1 LNQNTNIEKDAHM
14 VTAKD
19 EWFEYPE
26 NLVDMFED
34 TVKKFPDRPSIGA
47 KGADGTYHY
56 SSYKDL
62 AKRTDELRG
71 GLAHHGVKKG
81 DSVGLIID
89 NSVEWPIIAF
99 ATFGCGARLV
109 PMYEKELEK
118 VWKYIIKDSGVRVLF
133 VVNRD
138 VYEKLK
144 GLPDEVE
151 TLEKIVIIQGEGEN
165 SMAALEATGNE
176 NPIPSIKPHWSDIAS
191 LIYTSGTTG
200 DPKGVLLS
208 HGNFTSNVQAAYKM
222 FPDADESTVSLSIL
236 PWAHSF
242 GQTGELYFGIYL
254 GGSVGIMESVD
265 TLGDDLVNV
274 RPTVLIA
281 VPRVF
286 NKVYAGIHNMMREK
300 GGLAGKLFNM
310 AKNEALLKRKT
321 GKTSL
326 KLKLLD
332 KVVFQKIRDRFG
344 GRLQYAITGSAAMN
358 PEIAQFFIDINI
370 PTFDCYGLTETTP
383 AFTMNCHA
391 DNRLGSV
398 GKAIDKVAVVID
410 KSHVDEDSEDGEII
424 CFGPNV
430 MQGYHN
436 KPEKTAA
443 VMVEDAKLGTG
454 FRTGDRGRLDKDGF
468 LHITGRFKEEYKLEN
483 GKYVHPASL
492 EEEIKLNPYVTS
504 ALLHGAGKAYNVC
517 LIVPD
522 FESLEKETVA
532 MGITSTNTEDLVNDQ
547 KVQDFISNEIINQL
561 TGAYGGYEI
570 PKKFLYI
577 AEEFSLENGMLTQT
591 MKLKRRN
598 VMEKFGQQLESLY
611 KS

>member
-1 LNQNTNIEKDAHM
+1 M
-14 VTAKD
+14 AKVGYMATKKE
-19 EWFEYPE
+19 EWYEYPK

-34 TVKKFPDRPSIGA
+34 TVKRFPDRPSVGA
-47 KGADGTYHY
+47 KEPDGNYKYTKYRELGSRADN
-56 SSYKDL
+56 
-62 AKRTDELRG
+62 LRG
-71 GLAHHGVKKG
+71 GLAHLGVKKG

-89 NSVEWPIIAF
+89 NSVEWPIVAF
-99 ATFGCGARLV
+99 ATYGCGARLV

-118 VWKYIIKDSGVRVLF
+118 VWKYIITDSGVKVLF
-133 VVNRD
+133 VVNSV
-138 VYEKLK
+138 VYDKLK
-144 GLPDEVE
+144 NLIDEIE
-151 TLEKIVIIQGEGEN
+151 ILEKIVIIQGEGEN
-165 SMAALEATGNE
+165 SMAVLESTGRE
-176 NPIPSIKPHWSDIAS
+176 NPVQSIKPSWNDIAS

-208 HGNFTSNVQAAYKM
+208 HGNFTTNVQASHKM
-222 FPDADESTVSLSIL
+222 FPSTDENTVSLSIL

-242 GQTGELYFGIYL
+242 GQTGELYFSIYL
-254 GGSVGIMESVD
+254 GSSVGIMESVD
-265 TLGDDLVNV
+265 TLGDDMAKV

-286 NKVYAGIHNMMREK
+286 NKVYAGIHNLMREK
-300 GGLAGKLFNM
+300 GGFTEKLFNM
-310 AKNEALLKRKT
+310 AKDAAELKRKT
-321 GKTSL
+321 GKSSL

-332 KVVFQKIRDRFG
+332 KVVFKKIRDRFG

-383 AFTMNCHA
+383 AFTMNCHT

-398 GKAIDKVAVVID
+398 GKAIDKVTVIID
-410 KSHVDEDSEDGEII
+410 KSQVGEDSEDGEII

-436 KPEKTAA
+436 KPEKTAE
-443 VMVEDAKLGTG
+443 VMIEDAELGTG
-454 FRTGDRGRLDKDGF
+454 VRTGDRGRLDKEGY

-492 EEEIKLNPYVTS
+492 EEEIKLNPYVTY
-504 ALLHGAGKAYNVC
+504 ALLHGAGKVYNVC

-522 FESLEKETVA
+522 FEALKTEAKALGLS
-532 MGITSTNTEDLVNDQ
+532 STNPEFLVNDK
-547 KVQDFISNEIINQL
+547 KVQDFISNEITNQL
-561 TGAYGGYEI
+561 KGVYGGYEI
-570 PKKFLYI
+570 PKKFLFI
-577 AEEFSLENGMLTQT
+577 VEEFSLENGMLTQT

-598 VMEKFGQQLESLY
+598 VIEKFGQQLESLY
-611 KS
+611 K

>member
-1 LNQNTNIEKDAHM
+1 M
-14 VTAKD
+14 VTVKE
-19 EWFEYPE
+19 EWYEYPE
-26 NLVDMFED
+26 NLIDMFED
-34 TVKKFPDRPSIGA
+34 TIKKFPDRPAVGV
-47 KGADGTYHY
+47 KGPGGEYQYTNYR
-56 SSYKDL
+56 DL
-62 AKRTDELRG
+62 AKRTDDLRG
-71 GLAHHGVKKG
+71 GLAQQGVKKG
-81 DSVGLIID
+81 DTVGLIID

-99 ATFGCGARLV
+99 AAYGCGARLV

-118 VWKYIIKDSGVRVLF
+118 VWKYIIADSGVKILF

-144 GLPDEVE
+144 DLPDEVE

-165 SMAALEATGNE
+165 SMTALEATGSKH
-176 NPIPSIKPHWSDIAS
+176 PVPAIKPHRSDIAS

-208 HGNFTSNVQAAYKM
+208 HGNFTTNAQAAHKN

-242 GQTGELYFGIYL
+242 GQAGELFFGIYL
-254 GGSVGIMESVD
+254 GGSVGIMESVE
-265 TLGDDLVNV
+265 TLGDDLTKV

-300 GGLAGKLFNM
+300 GGLVEKLFNS
-310 AKNEALLKRKT
+310 AKDAAALKRKT

-332 KVVFQKIRDRFG
+332 KIVFSKIRARFG

-383 AFTMNCHA
+383 AFTMNCHTA
-391 DNRLGSV
+391 NRLGTV
-398 GKAIDKVAVVID
+398 GKAIDKVTVVID
-410 KSHVDEDSEDGEII
+410 KSRVSEDSEDGEII

-436 KPEKTAA
+436 KPEKTAE
-443 VMVEDAKLGTG
+443 VMVEDDKLGTG
-454 FRTGDRGRLDKDGF
+454 VRTGDRGRLDEDGF

-492 EEEIKLNPYVTS
+492 EEEIKLNPFVTS
-504 ALLHGAGKAYNVC
+504 ALLHGAGKVYNVC
-517 LIVPD
+517 LVVPD
-522 FESLEKETVA
+522 FEALEGKLAE
-532 MGITSTNTEDLVNDQ
+532 MGITSRNPEELVNDQ
-547 KVQDFISNEIINQL
+547 KVQEFISNEITNQL
-561 TGAYGGYEI
+561 AGAYGGYEI
-570 PKKFLYI
+570 PKKFLFV

-598 VMEKFGQQLESLY
+598 VMEKFGEQLESLY
-611 KS
+611 TS